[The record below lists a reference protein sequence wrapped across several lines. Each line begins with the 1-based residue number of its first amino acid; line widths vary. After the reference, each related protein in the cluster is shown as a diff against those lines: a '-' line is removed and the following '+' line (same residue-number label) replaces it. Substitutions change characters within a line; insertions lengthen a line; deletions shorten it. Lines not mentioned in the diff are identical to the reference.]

1 MAKYWRMKGRDKRHP
16 GAGWRAIREQLRKKL
31 KEDKSIAWK
40 ALIVPDDEWAFQ
52 HPKTRMVF
60 QEELDEILKA
70 AKDGGVDGN
79 IVAALETALER
90 AGRHRTGG
98 EAADACSSASMLN
111 EDQTERGKDGE
122 WDESSGYAVQG
133 IETVEEEVIGRDED
147 GSAAVSHPPGQ
158 VEREVAGFDRGRS
171 FAGRES
177 GFAIRGQG
185 VPEARQH
192 FTGGQQSVQEDVG
205 KGQLIAHRGFGFT
218 AKLGIAAA
226 IVLLAFGVGSRTL
239 WTPES
244 SVPSPEEAEMEVA
257 SPLDAE
263 TPGSGDPSGAPDRE
277 VAQTAVPARPASEP
291 PRASGSEA
299 VRTTTRD
306 TGPRRLR
313 PEPAREVALSSGD
326 VVVDVVAGGGVA
338 ADSIADG
345 CVGYVRVAPDLRV
358 NWGGPSTD
366 LSVRFVRDQ
375 GSAANLDPTLVVG
388 AQDGSWVCGD
398 DSEDSTDPMV
408 VLRDSRQGEYDVWVG
423 SWDPDVPIPG
433 NLHIGEDA
441 GSAFTSLLREAE
453 AGSAAAQTE
462 VGLAY
467 AAGVGVEPD
476 RGEALGW
483 LDRATE
489 QGHEEAFVHLA
500 MIHLA
505 GEGVPQD
512 GERALQ
518 WLRSHPQVQNGGT
531 AANNLDE
538 ARIASD
544 FRELESELAS
554 SYSEMTRRY
563 LDHWRAVDWDTER
576 PRMAF
581 MGDRSVDDELVRSN
595 ESARDRLIEAGDRL
609 RSDLLRTDASVP
621 PSLQRQLATVVQ
633 AQRERGVEVSDDV
646 VASLV
651 GRLGPGAG
659 DGLSPSIERAHRD
672 YREKVEDHY
681 DQLRSLIGAVAGR
694 VCSLLIDV
702 NPPDAAVYI
711 NDVPWGTAGEF
722 ANEPGRLV
730 PSGTF
735 RVRLERTGYSTHEED
750 VSARPY
756 ERHFIRGDLTRGDVK

>member
-1 MAKYWRMKGRDKRHP
+1 M
-16 GAGWRAIREQLRKKL
+16 
-31 KEDKSIAWK
+31 
-40 ALIVPDDEWAFQ
+40 
-52 HPKTRMVF
+52 
-60 QEELDEILKA
+60 
-70 AKDGGVDGN
+70 
-79 IVAALETALER
+79 
-90 AGRHRTGG
+90 
-98 EAADACSSASMLN
+98 
-111 EDQTERGKDGE
+111 
-122 WDESSGYAVQG
+122 
-133 IETVEEEVIGRDED
+133 
-147 GSAAVSHPPGQ
+147 
-158 VEREVAGFDRGRS
+158 
-171 FAGRES
+171 
-177 GFAIRGQG
+177 
-185 VPEARQH
+185 
-192 FTGGQQSVQEDVG
+192 
-205 KGQLIAHRGFGFT
+205 
-218 AKLGIAAA
+218 
-226 IVLLAFGVGSRTL
+226 
-239 WTPES
+239 
-244 SVPSPEEAEMEVA
+244 
-257 SPLDAE
+257 
-263 TPGSGDPSGAPDRE
+263 
-277 VAQTAVPARPASEP
+277 
-291 PRASGSEA
+291 
-299 VRTTTRD
+299 
-306 TGPRRLR
+306 
-313 PEPAREVALSSGD
+313 
-326 VVVDVVAGGGVA
+326 
-338 ADSIADG
+338 
-345 CVGYVRVAPDLRV
+345 GYVRVAPDLRV

-366 LSVRFVRDQ
+366 LSVRFVRDR

-441 GSAFTSLLREAE
+441 GSAFTALLREAE
-453 AGSAAAQTE
+453 AGSASAQTE

-467 AAGVGVEPD
+467 VAGVGVEPD

-518 WLRSHPQVQNGGT
+518 WLRSHPQVQNSGSST
-531 AANNLDE
+531 ASLDE

-595 ESARDRLIEAGDRL
+595 ERARDRLIEAGDRL

-659 DGLSPSIERAHRD
+659 DSLSPSIERAHRD

-681 DQLRSLIGAVAGR
+681 GQLRSLIGAVAGR
-694 VCSLLIDV
+694 VCALLIDV

-735 RVRLERTGYSTHEED
+735 RVRLERTGYSMHEED

-756 ERHFIRGDLTRGDVK
+756 ERHFIRGDLTIGDVR